1 MRHAGDALHDLLQPV
16 ETARAGVALVAFHD
30 GAPLAAGHGAG
41 AGIGQPVDQHV
52 VGAQLEDVQLGASA
66 SSRSRSAR
74 VVMRMGSMLLM
85 RKGSIRVL
93 GMGVRWLIR
102 E

>member
-1 MRHAGDALHDLLQPV
+1 MMAPHWRLDMAPV
-16 ETARAGVALVAFHD
+16 PESVSQSISTSSARSWNTFNF
-30 GAPLAAGHGAG
+30 
-41 AGIGQPVDQHV
+41 
-52 VGAQLEDVQLGASA
+52 ASA

-93 GMGVRWLIR
+93 GMAGLAGAAVQAPS
-102 E
+102 